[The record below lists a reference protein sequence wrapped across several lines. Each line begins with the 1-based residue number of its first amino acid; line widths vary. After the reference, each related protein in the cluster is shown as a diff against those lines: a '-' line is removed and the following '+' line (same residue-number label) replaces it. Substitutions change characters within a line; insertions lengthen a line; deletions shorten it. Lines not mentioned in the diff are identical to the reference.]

1 MYDRL
6 INVTGNKGRNVTMI
20 QTGRMAALMARKA
33 QLESELQQESN
44 RRYPDQIR
52 VTTLKRRKL
61 IIKEE
66 LNQIAQAS

>member
-1 MYDRL
+1 
-6 INVTGNKGRNVTMI
+6 MI

>member
-6 INVTGNKGRNVTMI
+6 ISVTGNKGRNVTMI